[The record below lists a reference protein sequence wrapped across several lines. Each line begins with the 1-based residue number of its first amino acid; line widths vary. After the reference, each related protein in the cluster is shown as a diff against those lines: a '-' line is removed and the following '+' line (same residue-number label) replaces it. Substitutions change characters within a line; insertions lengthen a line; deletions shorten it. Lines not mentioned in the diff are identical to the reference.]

1 MFTVKHI
8 IKKCQIRP
16 PPIPPMK
23 SWVSPVIVLTT
34 AIAYSFFSKQ
44 STGLTDV
51 FRLFGQGLV
60 FAAVFVWAYRRYV
73 FKTKT

>member
-1 MFTVKHI
+1 MSNPT
-8 IKKCQIRP
+8 

-23 SWVSPVIVLTT
+23 SWVSPVIVLMA

-44 STGLTDV
+44 SIRLTDA
-51 FRLFGQGLV
+51 FRLFGEGLV